1 MTRLV
6 KFANN
11 AVSRLAG
18 NITNIAT
25 TLTITPGDGAKFPA
39 LGAGEYFPATLVK
52 ADGTLEIVKV
62 TARSTDTLTIERA
75 IEPVGGVQT
84 AHSFSAGDKIEL
96 RMTAGTLAGEIDRMD
111 TALAGEIDRMETAV
125 AITGGTITGITDL
138 AIADGG
144 TGASDAA
151 TARTNLGLADYGSIV

>member
-75 IEPVGGVQT
+75 IEPVGGVQA

-96 RMTAGTLAGEIDRMD
+96 RMTAGS
-111 TALAGEIDRMETAV
+111 LAGEIDRMETAV
-125 AITGGTITGITDL
+125 AITGGTITGVAITGGTITGITDL
-138 AIADGG
+138 AVADGG

>member
-1 MTRLV
+1 MTRRLV
-6 KFANN
+6 QFANN

-25 TLTITPGDGAKFPA
+25 TLTITPGDGAKFPS

-62 TARSTDTLTIERA
+62 TSRSTDTLTIERA
-75 IEPVGGVQT
+75 SEPVGGVQT

-96 RMTAGTLAGEIDRMD
+96 RMTAGSLAD
-111 TALAGEIDRMETAV
+111 EIDRMETAV

-138 AIADGG
+138 AVADGG

>member
-96 RMTAGTLAGEIDRMD
+96 RMTAGS
-111 TALAGEIDRMETAV
+111 LAGEIDRMETAV
-125 AITGGTITGITDL
+125 AITGGTITGITEL
-138 AIADGG
+138 AVADGG

>member
-96 RMTAGTLAGEIDRMD
+96 RMTAGS
-111 TALAGEIDRMETAV
+111 LAGEIDRMEAAV

-138 AIADGG
+138 AVADGG

>member
-1 MTRLV
+1 MTTRLI

-96 RMTAGTLAGEIDRMD
+96 RMTAGS
-111 TALAGEIDRMETAV
+111 LAGEIDRMETAV

-138 AIADGG
+138 AVADGG

>member
-75 IEPVGGVQT
+75 SEPVGGIQK
-84 AHSFSAGDKIEL
+84 AHSFYAGDKIEL
-96 RMTAGTLAGEIDRMD
+96 RMTAGS
-111 TALAGEIDRMETAV
+111 LAGEIDRMETAV

-138 AIADGG
+138 AVADGG

>member
-52 ADGTLEIVKV
+52 ANGTLEIVKV

-75 IEPVGGVQT
+75 TEPVGGVQT

-96 RMTAGTLAGEIDRMD
+96 RMTAGS
-111 TALAGEIDRMETAV
+111 LAGEIDRMETAV
-125 AITGGTITGITDL
+125 AITGGTITGVAITGGTITGITDL
-138 AIADGG
+138 AVADGG

-151 TARTNLGLADYGSIV
+151 TARKNLGLADYGSIV

>member
-1 MTRLV
+1 MTRLI

-84 AHSFSAGDKIEL
+84 AHSFSSGDKIEL
-96 RMTAGTLAGEIDRMD
+96 RMTAGS
-111 TALAGEIDRMETAV
+111 LAGEIDRMETAV

-138 AIADGG
+138 AVADGG

>member
-6 KFANN
+6 QFANN

-62 TARSTDTLTIERA
+62 TSRSTDTLTIERA

-96 RMTAGTLAGEIDRMD
+96 RMTAGS
-111 TALAGEIDRMETAV
+111 LAGEIDRMETAV

-138 AIADGG
+138 AVADGG

>member
-25 TLTITPGDGAKFPA
+25 TLTIAPGDGAKFPA

-62 TARSTDTLTIERA
+62 TARSTDTLTIKRA
-75 IEPVGGVQT
+75 IEPVGGVQA

-96 RMTAGTLAGEIDRMD
+96 RMTAGSLAGEIDR
-111 TALAGEIDRMETAV
+111 IETAV
-125 AITGGTITGITDL
+125 AMMATTAAITGGTITGITDL
-138 AIADGG
+138 AVADGG

>member
-39 LGAGEYFPATLVK
+39 LGAGEYFPATVVK

-96 RMTAGTLAGEIDRMD
+96 RMTAGS
-111 TALAGEIDRMETAV
+111 LAGEIDRMETAAAITGGTISGV

>member
-1 MTRLV
+1 MTRRLV
-6 KFANN
+6 QFANN

-25 TLTITPGDGAKFPA
+25 TLTITPGDGAKFPS

-62 TARSTDTLTIERA
+62 TSRSTDTLTIERA

-96 RMTAGTLAGEIDRMD
+96 RMTAGSLASEFDRMM
-111 TALAGEIDRMETAV
+111 ATAV

-138 AIADGG
+138 AVADGG

>member
-1 MTRLV
+1 MTRLI

-96 RMTAGTLAGEIDRMD
+96 RMTAGSI
-111 TALAGEIDRMETAV
+111 AGEIDRMETAV
-125 AITGGTITGITDL
+125 AITGGAITGITDL
-138 AIADGG
+138 AVADGG

>member
-62 TARSTDTLTIERA
+62 TTRSTDTFTIERA
-75 IEPVGGVQT
+75 VEPVGGVQT
-84 AHSFSAGDKIEL
+84 AYSFSAGDKIEL
-96 RMTAGTLAGEIDRMD
+96 RMTAGSLAGEIDRMD
-111 TALAGEIDRMETAV
+111 GEIDNRMATAV

-138 AIADGG
+138 AVADGG

>member
-52 ADGTLEIVKV
+52 ADGTLEIVHV

-96 RMTAGTLAGEIDRMD
+96 RMTAGS
-111 TALAGEIDRMETAV
+111 LAGEIDRMETAAAITGGTISGV

>member
-1 MTRLV
+1 MTRLI

-96 RMTAGTLAGEIDRMD
+96 RMTAGS
-111 TALAGEIDRMETAV
+111 LAGEIDRMETAV

-138 AIADGG
+138 AVADGG

>member
-1 MTRLV
+1 MTRLI

-75 IEPVGGVQT
+75 IEPVGGVQA

-96 RMTAGTLAGEIDRMD
+96 RMTAGS
-111 TALAGEIDRMETAV
+111 LAGEIDRMETAV

-138 AIADGG
+138 AVADGG

>member
-25 TLTITPGDGAKFPA
+25 TLTVTPGDGAKFPA
-39 LGAGEYFPATLVK
+39 LGAGEHFQATLVK

-62 TARSTDTLTIERA
+62 TARSTDTFTIERA
-75 IEPVGGVQT
+75 VEPVGGVQASRAFT
-84 AHSFSAGDKIEL
+84 AGDKIEL
-96 RMTAGTLAGEIDRMD
+96 RLTAGSLADEIDR
-111 TALAGEIDRMETAV
+111 LETAV
-125 AITGGTITGITDL
+125 VAAQADADSALAAIT
-138 AIADGG
+138 
-144 TGASDAA
+144 
-151 TARTNLGLADYGSIV
+151 GLADYGSIV

>member
-25 TLTITPGDGAKFPA
+25 TLTITPGDGAKFPS

-84 AHSFSAGDKIEL
+84 AYSFSAGDKIEL
-96 RMTAGTLAGEIDRMD
+96 RMTAGSLANITTSLWGTSRTLTIGATGKAD
-111 TALAGEIDRMETAV
+111 TTINSLAQRV
-125 AITGGTITGITDL
+125 
-138 AIADGG
+138 
-144 TGASDAA
+144 
-151 TARTNLGLADYGSIV
+151 SIWFN

>member
-96 RMTAGTLAGEIDRMD
+96 RMTAGSLAGEIDRME
-111 TALAGEIDRMETAV
+111 GEIDRMETAV

-138 AIADGG
+138 AVADGG

>member
-6 KFANN
+6 QFANN

-96 RMTAGTLAGEIDRMD
+96 RMTAGS
-111 TALAGEIDRMETAV
+111 LAGEIDRMETAV

-138 AIADGG
+138 AVADGG

-151 TARTNLGLADYGSIV
+151 TARTKLGLADYGSIV

>member
-6 KFANN
+6 QFANN

-75 IEPVGGVQT
+75 SEPVGGVQT

-96 RMTAGTLAGEIDRMD
+96 RMTAGSI
-111 TALAGEIDRMETAV
+111 AGEIDRMETAV
-125 AITGGTITGITDL
+125 AITGGAITGITDL
-138 AIADGG
+138 AVADGG

>member
-62 TARSTDTLTIERA
+62 TARSTDTLTIKRA
-75 IEPVGGVQT
+75 SEPVGGIQT
-84 AHSFSAGDKIEL
+84 AHSFYAGDKIEL
-96 RMTAGTLAGEIDRMD
+96 RMTAGS
-111 TALAGEIDRMETAV
+111 LAGEIDRMETAV

-138 AIADGG
+138 AVADGG

>member
-52 ADGTLEIVKV
+52 ANGTLEIVKV
-62 TARSTDTLTIERA
+62 TARSTDTFTIERA

-96 RMTAGTLAGEIDRMD
+96 RMTAGS
-111 TALAGEIDRMETAV
+111 LAGEIDRMETAV

-138 AIADGG
+138 AVADGG

>member
-62 TARSTDTLTIERA
+62 TARSTDTFTIERA

-96 RMTAGTLAGEIDRMD
+96 RMTAGS
-111 TALAGEIDRMETAV
+111 LAGEIDRMETAV

-138 AIADGG
+138 AVADGG

>member
-25 TLTITPGDGAKFPA
+25 TLTVTPGDGAKFPA
-39 LGAGEYFPATLVK
+39 LGAGEHFPATLVK

-62 TARSTDTLTIERA
+62 TARSTDTFTIERA
-75 IEPVGGVQT
+75 VEPVGGVQASHAFT
-84 AHSFSAGDKIEL
+84 AGDKIEL
-96 RMTAGTLAGEIDRMD
+96 RLTAGSVGSELDR
-111 TALAGEIDRMETAV
+111 LETAV
-125 AITGGTITGITDL
+125 VAAQADADSAFD
-138 AIADGG
+138 AIA
-144 TGASDAA
+144 
-151 TARTNLGLADYGSIV
+151 GLADYGSIV

>member
-96 RMTAGTLAGEIDRMD
+96 RMTAGTLAGEIDRM
-111 TALAGEIDRMETAV
+111 ETAV
-125 AITGGTITGITDL
+125 ASTYAPLASPALTGVPTAQT
-138 AIADGG
+138 
-144 TGASDAA
+144 A
-151 TARTNLGLADYGSIV
+151 TAGTNTKQIATTEFVRQARYSSCL

>member
-96 RMTAGTLAGEIDRMD
+96 RMTAGS
-111 TALAGEIDRMETAV
+111 LAGEIDRMETAV

-138 AIADGG
+138 AVADGG